1 MNEAKPKENQGGESE
16 ESVAQDREEYFKRL
30 YKRGAALGVSESE
43 VQGLAKSAKASKFIS
58 DFGITRDVSFRLK
71 DHFVEIHTERLKSN
85 NWEPNIMDVRIDGQ
99 RLKDRH
105 AAQELCHKYE
115 MFVQD
120 IAEFNDESGG
130 EMSRSQDELDQVAKD
145 LLR

>member
-1 MNEAKPKENQGGESE
+1 MEKSPKRDEVEKPSLVNE
-16 ESVAQDREEYFKRL
+16 REEFLRRL
-30 YKRGAALGVSESE
+30 YARGTALGISKSE
-43 VQGLAKSAKASKFIS
+43 VQELAKSAKASKFIS
-58 DFGITRDVSFRLK
+58 DFGITRDVAFRLR
-71 DHFVEIHTERLKSN
+71 DRFVEIHTERLKSN

-145 LLR
+145 LLS